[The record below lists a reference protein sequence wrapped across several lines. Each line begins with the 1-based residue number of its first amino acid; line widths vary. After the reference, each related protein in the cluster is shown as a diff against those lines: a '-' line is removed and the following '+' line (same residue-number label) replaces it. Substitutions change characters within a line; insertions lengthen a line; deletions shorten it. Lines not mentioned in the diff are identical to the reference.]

1 MSIKSSLIKMVIKL
15 TPNILII
22 WVSNI
27 ILKGIAELTEF
38 SFDLEARKVYV
49 QTRLYGEEETIEVCL
64 EDFAVFSDGESY
76 RFIIHQAKS
85 DRPWLNNLLSR
96 IIGKAWKIPATP
108 QLTAQLEL
116 LTELFKSKR
125 VTAPHTIFDR
135 LLASSHFLVRISNEN
150 KCTMAAA
157 CRSLA

>member
-1 MSIKSSLIKMVIKL
+1 MSIKSRLVKMVIKL
-15 TPNILII
+15 TPNLLII

-49 QTRLYGEEETIEVCL
+49 QTRLYGEKETIEVFL
-64 EDFAVFSDGESY
+64 EDFAVFSEGDSY

-85 DRPWLNNLLSR
+85 DRPWLNNLLAH
-96 IIGKAWKIPATP
+96 ITGKAWKIPAIP

-116 LTELFKSKR
+116 LTELLNTETPALEK
-125 VTAPHTIFDR
+125 ID
-135 LLASSHFLVRISNEN
+135 
-150 KCTMAAA
+150 
-157 CRSLA
+157 

>member
-1 MSIKSSLIKMVIKL
+1 MSIKSGLIKMVIKL
-15 TPNILII
+15 TPNVLII

-38 SFDLEARKVYV
+38 SFDLEARKVYF

-64 EDFAVFSDGESY
+64 EDFAVFRDGESY

-96 IIGKAWKIPATP
+96 IIGKAWKIPAIP
-108 QLTAQLEL
+108 QLATQLEL
-116 LTELFKSKR
+116 LTDLFKAK
-125 VTAPHTIFDR
+125 TPALEKID
-135 LLASSHFLVRISNEN
+135 
-150 KCTMAAA
+150 
-157 CRSLA
+157 

>member
-1 MSIKSSLIKMVIKL
+1 MSIKSGLVKMVIKL
-15 TPNILII
+15 TPNLLII

-49 QTRLYGEEETIEVCL
+49 QTRLYGEKETIEVFL
-64 EDFAVFSDGESY
+64 EDFAVFSEGDSY

-85 DRPWLNNLLSR
+85 DRPWLNNLLAH
-96 IIGKAWKIPATP
+96 ITGKAWKIPAIP

-116 LTELFKSKR
+116 LTELLN
-125 VTAPHTIFDR
+125 I
-135 LLASSHFLVRISNEN
+135 EN
-150 KCTMAAA
+150 PALEKID
-157 CRSLA
+157 

>member
-1 MSIKSSLIKMVIKL
+1 MKAKKMSIKSSLIKIVIKL

-49 QTRLYGEEETIEVCL
+49 QTRLYGEEETIEVHL
-64 EDFAVFSDGESY
+64 EDFAVFNDGESY
-76 RFIIHQAKS
+76 RFIIHRAKS
-85 DRPWLNNLLSR
+85 DRPWLNNLLAH

-108 QLTAQLEL
+108 QLTTQLEL
-116 LTELFKSKR
+116 LTELFKAK
-125 VTAPHTIFDR
+125 TP
-135 LLASSHFLVRISNEN
+135 
-150 KCTMAAA
+150 AA
-157 CRSLA
+157 LEKID

>member
-22 WVSNI
+22 WVSNL

-49 QTRLYGEEETIEVCL
+49 QTRLYGEEKAIEIWL

-96 IIGKAWKIPATP
+96 IIGKAWKIPEIP
-108 QLTAQLEL
+108 QLTSQLEL
-116 LTELFKSKR
+116 LTELFKAK
-125 VTAPHTIFDR
+125 TPALEKID
-135 LLASSHFLVRISNEN
+135 
-150 KCTMAAA
+150 
-157 CRSLA
+157 